1 MDSIISAT
9 VGFAESIDDWRMSQR
24 TVFCLDITS
33 IKISYLSS
41 GGMLSVDV
49 VKNGPSTN
57 K

>member
-33 IKISYLSS
+33 IKISHLSS